1 MAVSGTKV
9 ARKEA
14 SKDQLVE
21 HLKEHHDASVKHT
34 ELHHAHAAL
43 ASKHEHNEGLS
54 HAHHEASDYHLKAAH
69 FHNRAF
75 NAACAHHSDYDA
87 YASKAHQVSK
97 VANDLSSRAH
107 KAGGDHAFL
116 ELEDIAAKKVTETN
130 FHKHLTA
137 HGYKLKHSEEADEV
151 KEHIYEHPTYN
162 KIHVTHTGN
171 KVHWQKLGRHLQQG
185 IPHRISKG
193 DGTKSLLGTLKDE
206 SRKHSQ
212 RDRLKSAL
220 KTK

>member
-69 FHNRAF
+69 FHNKAF
-75 NAACAHHSDYDA
+75 NAACSHHSDYDA
-87 YASKAHQVSK
+87 YAEKAHHTSK
-97 VANDLSSRAH
+97 VANGLSSRAH
-107 KAGGDHAFL
+107 KAGGDHASLLDAAATKLSYHGEKPFTIKSKRHVSGQGVHIDAKESKVEKGHNIDFIPTL
-116 ELEDIAAKKVTETN
+116 SGKHMWVHHHKNAHASVMHKMTTAAAKKVMARC
-130 FHKHLTA
+130 K
-137 HGYKLKHSEEADEV
+137 
-151 KEHIYEHPTYN
+151 
-162 KIHVTHTGN
+162 
-171 KVHWQKLGRHLQQG
+171 
-185 IPHRISKG
+185 
-193 DGTKSLLGTLKDE
+193 
-206 SRKHSQ
+206 
-212 RDRLKSAL
+212 
-220 KTK
+220 